1 MPSPYVI
8 RRALH
13 EGSVS
18 GVPHLQSE
26 LLVLRELE
34 PAAAGDDGSSSRAP
48 QFVLEVSNLSSE
60 TLGLLGASGG
70 ENFVQNRDVFKEQSF
85 TRVHVLLHV
94 AERELRVV
102 VISARVRDHPHQC
115 LVSKLC
121 WVKIGV
127 H

>member
-8 RRALH
+8 GRALH

-18 GVPHLQSE
+18 GVPHLLSE
-26 LLVLRELE
+26 LFVLRELE
-34 PAAAGDDGSSSRAP
+34 PAAAGDDGSSSRTP
-48 QFVLEVSNLSSE
+48 QFVFEVGHLSAE
-60 TLGLLGASGG
+60 TLGTLWVSGG
-70 ENFVQNRDVFKEQSF
+70 ENFVQNHDVFEEQSF

-94 AERELRVV
+94 AERELGVV
-102 VISARVRDHPHQC
+102 VISARVWDHPHQS
-115 LVSKLC
+115 LVSKFC